1 MRVVGLVVCKRIKTI
16 VCGCSGVQLSCR
28 KRLLACNRAWSV
40 EQPWWLVVEARC
52 RSAIPFACRATWTVT
67 RRHKPTRNPAQS
79 SSRATG
85 LNNSSTY
92 TCNLECNHPF
102 LIISRSFS
110 AILCSKD
117 SQRIPSAPP
126 TTFGILAET
135 QQLHILELGANA
147 KKHLS
152 FERALTRRSQSKHLV

>member
-1 MRVVGLVVCKRIKTI
+1 MLHSLSYTASLKYMRGVGLVVCKRIKTI
-16 VCGCSGVQLSCR
+16 VCGCSDVQLSCR

-92 TCNLECNHPF
+92 TCNPECNHPF
-102 LIISRSFS
+102 LIISRSIS

-117 SQRIPSAPP
+117 SNTKCTHHLWHSGRNPAIAHS
-126 TTFGILAET
+126 GI
-135 QQLHILELGANA
+135 G
-147 KKHLS
+147 S
-152 FERALTRRSQSKHLV
+152 